1 MLSGYQMLKDA
12 IIVMES
18 PNLGHPSKIRV
29 DGGWETWNRSYP
41 YSNGGHG
48 FRGADPFVGVRIHN
62 EGPLHLH
69 NVTFMNFRTNRRNQ
83 ACAIRF
89 QDNFNFGMGPGS
101 S

>member
-1 MLSGYQMLKDA
+1 MRSTASELYNFKLSDAQVQIDFVRNMLSGYQMLKDA

-69 NVTFMNFRTNRRNQ
+69 NVTVG
-83 ACAIRF
+83 RF
-89 QDNFNFGMGPGS
+89 
-101 S
+101 